1 MLKPLN
7 SFDLV
12 RCSKLEKFPNIHPEM
27 KCLRDLDLRESGI
40 RELPSSIGDLGGLT
54 KLCLRDCPNLR
65 DLPDTIYK
73 LQQLQLLSI
82 PTTRLSLT
90 CNSFDSISG
99 YGFFMMEQLDLRDCL
114 NLNKLDFFMQPDYF
128 PALKSISLSRTNII
142 TIPESISRFPRL
154 SVLSIQNCKQ
164 LLEILGLPKSI
175 KWVDATDCFKL
186 DPQSLLSQVYLST
199 YKQFCYF
206 HKKI

>member
-1 MLKPLN
+1 MSFPFSPLKLPNKRNEESSKIILFI
-7 SFDLV
+7 SFH
-12 RCSKLEKFPNIHPEM
+12 SISFPPP
-27 KCLRDLDLRESGI
+27 KQDLRV
-40 RELPSSIGDLGGLT
+40 
-54 KLCLRDCPNLR
+54 
-65 DLPDTIYK
+65 LPDIIYK
-73 LQQLQLLSI
+73 LQQVQDLSI
-82 PTTRLSLT
+82 PTTRLRFT
-90 CNSFDSISG
+90 CNSFDSIFG
-99 YGFFMMEQLDLRDCL
+99 YGFLMMEHLDLEHCL
-114 NLNKLDFFMQPDYF
+114 NLNKLDFLMQPDYF

-206 HKKI
+206 P